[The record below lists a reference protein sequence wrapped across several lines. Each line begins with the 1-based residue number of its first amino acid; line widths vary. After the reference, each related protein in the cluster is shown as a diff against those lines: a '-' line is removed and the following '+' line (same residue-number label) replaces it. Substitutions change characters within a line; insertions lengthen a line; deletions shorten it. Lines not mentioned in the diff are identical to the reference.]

1 MTDTTPQSAR
11 ERSVIY
17 IVVVVVLVVLT
28 VIALFTFRGNRQDE
42 AADAKAAEL
51 VQAMDAAGMVAPSTD
66 QIARVLGDDGGVTC
80 EDPNGALTRG
90 LVLNELTNGAA
101 GPGRRPVIVEDRV
114 LKSQLLIIGVYCPD
128 ELPNYERFVDGLETV
143 NRT

>member
-1 MTDTTPQSAR
+1 MSESQPQSGR

-17 IVVVVVLVVLT
+17 IVVIVVVVVLT
-28 VIALFTFRGNRQDE
+28 VIALFTFRTNRQNE
-42 AADAKAAEL
+42 AADEKALEL
-51 VQAMDAAGMVAPSTD
+51 VQAMDAVGMAAPSPD
-66 QIARVLGDDGGVTC
+66 QIARVLGEDGGIVC
-80 EDPNGALTRG
+80 ENPNGALTRG
-90 LVLNELTNGAA
+90 LVLSELMNGAA

-128 ELPNYERFVDGLETV
+128 EFPNYEKFLDELGSV